1 MCSNVP
7 CLGLIAPQPDAAELS
22 PLSKAFWVLLRK
34 TEVLSCQSIELTTQT
49 ENRAILAL
57 SLPPSRV
64 YRIRTTRYARY
75 ARVAELLRSKPSRT
89 ALGII
94 ENVLSS
100 SEVSNTVGTCVDGY
114 IFRVGGGTE
123 GGGSPHP
130 NTYTHTLNVR
140 FKVVTFHRYN
150 SAEIAHVEMYKVQ
163 DLWVILTILRRNTI
177 LCLMN

>member
-1 MCSNVP
+1 M
-7 CLGLIAPQPDAAELS
+7 
-22 PLSKAFWVLLRK
+22 LLRK

-114 IFRVGGGTE
+114 ILRVGGGTE

>member
-1 MCSNVP
+1 M
-7 CLGLIAPQPDAAELS
+7 
-22 PLSKAFWVLLRK
+22 LLRK

-114 IFRVGGGTE
+114 ILRVGGRDGRGRVHIHT
-123 GGGSPHP
+123 PHP